1 MHRQIKIGLQVALL
15 GFIGLYASQTLA
27 KEASGMVSTEVLLT
41 SAEGH
46 KLAVMAPVRFYPS
59 DSRPK
64 VLQVLVDPLKTRQTV
79 TGIGTSFTE
88 SSAYVLAHLPDAA
101 RRSVMAQLFS
111 DEGANFSLART
122 PIGATDFSVEGKY
135 DYAPVPDDLGLQHF
149 SIAEDRLGFDPARYP
164 GVVAPNFDL
173 LPMISEAL
181 TIKQGQA
188 DAALRIIASAWTAP
202 PWMKDIEGYYQP
214 GTPETDYQG
223 TGGQLKPEYES
234 VYADYLLRYLD
245 AYAAAGVPIWGLTP
259 VNEPEGNGGQ
269 WESMHFTAA
278 SQARFIQD
286 HLGPKLQA
294 SAHAETKLLIYDQNR
309 DHLEH
314 WAETI
319 LSQPDVAQYV
329 YGSAIHWYASTTNVY
344 GDVLERVHERF
355 PEFDLIHTEG
365 TIDDL
370 GKPAPG
376 GIGDPVGFTETNWF
390 NNDAFW
396 WQRKATDWAY
406 TASWAPNAEDHPM
419 YTPVHRYARNIIGS
433 LNHWVSGWIDWNP
446 VLDERG
452 GPNHVGNFCGA
463 PIMVNLE
470 TKAVYF
476 TPIFDVLSQF
486 SRTIRPGDQAVT
498 VSIQGD
504 TLPEDALHVGA
515 TLSPQGL
522 ISIQLLNTQTTALT
536 FSLGMLG
543 QHAMITLPANAL
555 QTIRVDL
562 SETTSKRT

>member
-1 MHRQIKIGLQVALL
+1 MRWQLNIGVQVAMLAVMGLQT
-15 GFIGLYASQTLA
+15 GQPLA
-27 KEASGMVSTEVLLT
+27 KQMPSLVSTEVLLT
-41 SAEGH
+41 SAAGH
-46 KLAVMAPVRFYPS
+46 KRAVMDPVQFYLE
-59 DSRPK
+59 DSQDK
-64 VLQVLVDPLKTRQTV
+64 AAQVFIDPAKTRQTV

-88 SSAYVLAHLPDAA
+88 SSAFVLAHLPEAA

-111 DEGANFSLART
+111 DQGANFSLART

-135 DYAPVPDDLGLQHF
+135 DYASVPNDLDLEHF
-149 SIAEDRLGFDPARYP
+149 SIAEDRAGFNPARYP
-164 GVVAPNFDL
+164 GVISPDFDL
-173 LPMISEAL
+173 LPMIDEAL
-181 TIKQGQA
+181 AIKKGQT
-188 DAALRIIASAWTAP
+188 DSALRIIASAWTAP
-202 PWMKDIEGYYQP
+202 PWMKDIEEYYRP
-214 GTPETDYQG
+214 GTADNNYEG
-223 TGGQLKPEYES
+223 TGGQLKPGYES

-245 AYAAAGVPIWGLTP
+245 AYAKAGVPIWGLTP
-259 VNEPEGNGGQ
+259 VNEPEGNSGQ

-278 SQARFIQD
+278 SQARFIEA

-294 SAHAETKLLIYDQNR
+294 SAYAETKLLIFDQNR
-309 DHLEH
+309 DRLEH

-344 GDVLERVHERF
+344 GDVLERVHTRF
-355 PEFDLIHTEG
+355 PDFDLIHTEG

-396 WQRKATDWAY
+396 WQRRATDWAY
-406 TASWAPNAEDHPM
+406 TASWAPKAEDHPM

-446 VLDERG
+446 VLDARG

-470 TKAVYF
+470 TQDVYF
-476 TPIFDVLSQF
+476 TPIFDVLAQF

-498 VSIQGD
+498 VSIQD
-504 TLPEDALHVGA
+504 NALPEDALHVGA
-515 TLSPQGL
+515 TLSPKGL
-522 ISIQLLNTQTTALT
+522 ISIQMLNTQTTALT
-536 FSLGMLG
+536 VSLGLLG
-543 QHAMITLPANAL
+543 HHAVITLPANAL

-562 SETTSKRT
+562 SAALSETT

>member
-1 MHRQIKIGLQVALL
+1 MRRQFNIGFQVALL
-15 GFIGLYASQTLA
+15 AIIGLQTSPLRA
-27 KEASGMVSTEVLLT
+27 KEVPSLVSTEVLLT
-41 SAEGH
+41 SAAGH
-46 KLAVMAPVRFYPS
+46 KLAVMDPVHFSS
-59 DSRPK
+59 DNTRAG
-64 VLQVLVDPLKTRQTV
+64 VAQVQIDPLMTRQTV

-88 SSAYVLAHLPDAA
+88 SSAFVLAHLPEAA

-111 DEGANFSLART
+111 DQGANFSLART
-122 PIGATDFSVEGKY
+122 TIGATDFSVEGKY
-135 DYAPVPDDLGLQHF
+135 DYAPVADDLDLQHF

-164 GVVAPNFDL
+164 GVIEPDFDL
-173 LPMISEAL
+173 LPMIDAAL
-181 TIKQGQA
+181 AIKQGQT
-188 DAALRIIASAWTAP
+188 DSSLRIIASAWTAP
-202 PWMKDIEGYYQP
+202 PWMKDIEDYYQP
-214 GTPETDYQG
+214 GTAETNYQG
-223 TGGQLKPEYES
+223 TGGQLKPGYES

-245 AYAAAGVPIWGLTP
+245 AYAEAGVPIWGLTP
-259 VNEPEGNGGQ
+259 VNEPEGNSGQ

-294 SAHAETKLLIYDQNR
+294 SPHAETKLLIFDQNR
-309 DHLEH
+309 DRLEH

-344 GDVLERVHERF
+344 EDVLERVHMRF

-370 GKPAPG
+370 GKPASD
-376 GIGDPVGFTETNWF
+376 GIEDPVGFTETNWF

-396 WQRKATDWAY
+396 WQRRATDWAY
-406 TASWAPNAEDHPM
+406 TARWAPNAADHPM

-515 TLSPQGL
+515 TLSPKGL

-536 FSLGMLG
+536 FSLGLLG
-543 QHAMITLPANAL
+543 QRAMITLPANAL

>member
-59 DSRPK
+59 DGRAK

-269 WESMHFTAA
+269 WESMHFTAT

>member
-59 DSRPK
+59 DGRAK

-286 HLGPKLQA
+286 HLGPKLRV

>member
-1 MHRQIKIGLQVALL
+1 MRWQFNIGVQVAMLAVMGLQT
-15 GFIGLYASQTLA
+15 GQPLA
-27 KEASGMVSTEVLLT
+27 KQMPSLVSTEVLLT
-41 SAEGH
+41 SAAGH
-46 KLAVMAPVRFYPS
+46 KLAVMDPVQFYLD
-59 DSRPK
+59 DSK
-64 VLQVLVDPLKTRQTV
+64 DKAAQVFIDPAKTRQTV

-88 SSAYVLAHLPDAA
+88 SSAFVLAHLPEAA

-111 DEGANFSLART
+111 DQGANFSLART

-135 DYAPVPDDLGLQHF
+135 DYASVPNDLDLEHF
-149 SIAEDRLGFDPARYP
+149 SIAEDRAGFNPARYP
-164 GVVAPNFDL
+164 GVISPDFDL
-173 LPMISEAL
+173 LPMIDEAL
-181 TIKQGQA
+181 AIKKGQT
-188 DAALRIIASAWTAP
+188 DSALRIIASAWTAP
-202 PWMKDIEGYYQP
+202 PWMKDIEEYYRP
-214 GTPETDYQG
+214 GTADNNYEG
-223 TGGQLKPEYES
+223 TGGQLKPGYES

-245 AYAAAGVPIWGLTP
+245 AYAKAGVPIWGLTP
-259 VNEPEGNGGQ
+259 VNEPEGNSGQ

-278 SQARFIQD
+278 SQARFIEA

-294 SAHAETKLLIYDQNR
+294 SAYAETKLLIFDQNR
-309 DHLEH
+309 DRLEH

-344 GDVLERVHERF
+344 GDVLERVHTRF
-355 PEFDLIHTEG
+355 PDFDLIHTEG

-406 TASWAPNAEDHPM
+406 TASWAPKAEDHPM

-446 VLDERG
+446 VLDARG

-470 TKAVYF
+470 TQDVYF
-476 TPIFDVLSQF
+476 TPIFDVLAQF

-498 VSIQGD
+498 VSIQD
-504 TLPEDALHVGA
+504 NALPEDALHVGA
-515 TLSPQGL
+515 TLSPKGL
-522 ISIQLLNTQTTALT
+522 ISIQMLNTQTTALT
-536 FSLGMLG
+536 VSLGLLG
-543 QHAMITLPANAL
+543 HHAVITLPANAL

-562 SETTSKRT
+562 SAALSETT

>member
-1 MHRQIKIGLQVALL
+1 MRRQFNIGFQVALL
-15 GFIGLYASQTLA
+15 AIIGLQTSPLRA
-27 KEASGMVSTEVLLT
+27 KEVPNLVSTEVLLT
-41 SAEGH
+41 SAAGH
-46 KLAVMAPVRFYPS
+46 KLAVMEPVQFSS
-59 DSRPK
+59 DNTRAG
-64 VLQVLVDPLKTRQTV
+64 VAQVQIDPLMTRQTV

-88 SSAYVLAHLPDAA
+88 SSAFVLAHLPGPA

-111 DEGANFSLART
+111 DQGANFSLART
-122 PIGATDFSVEGKY
+122 TIGATDFSVEGKY
-135 DYAPVPDDLGLQHF
+135 DYAPVADDLDLQHF

-164 GVVAPNFDL
+164 GVIAPDFDL
-173 LPMISEAL
+173 LPMIDEAL

-188 DAALRIIASAWTAP
+188 DSSLRIIASAWTAP
-202 PWMKDIEGYYQP
+202 PWMKDIAGYYQP
-214 GTPETDYQG
+214 GTAENNYQG
-223 TGGQLKPEYES
+223 TGGQLKPGYES
-234 VYADYLLRYLD
+234 VYADYLVRYLD

-259 VNEPEGNGGQ
+259 VNEPEGNSGQ
-269 WESMHFTAA
+269 WESMHFTAEG
-278 SQARFIQD
+278 QARFIQD

-294 SAHAETKLLIYDQNR
+294 SAHAETKLLIFDQNR
-309 DHLEH
+309 DRLEH
-314 WAETI
+314 WADTI

-344 GDVLERVHERF
+344 GDVLERVHTRF

-376 GIGDPVGFTETNWF
+376 GIGDPAGFTETNWF

-406 TASWAPNAEDHPM
+406 TASWAPNAADHPM

-433 LNHWVSGWIDWNP
+433 LNHWVSGWVDWNP

-470 TKAVYF
+470 TQDVYF

-504 TLPEDALHVGA
+504 AWPEDALHVGA
-515 TLSPQGL
+515 TLSPKGL
-522 ISIQLLNTQTTALT
+522 ISIQLLNTQMTPLT
-536 FSLGMLG
+536 FGLGLLG
-543 QHAMITLPANAL
+543 QHAVITLPANAL

-562 SETTSKRT
+562 SAALSETT

>member
-1 MHRQIKIGLQVALL
+1 MPIEKAITTLKTHLLANSGIQGLEILKPTEIERAVGLFDRDGFVVIEDVLSTDELALL
-15 GFIGLYASQTLA
+15 QSGVADAVAEITALDPEGLGNRGAKRYSFGGSSLTRSQLHRPAWQMLLSVEPVIQLLDAIFGNPDYALRS
-27 KEASGMVSTEVLLT
+27 ASGDFCLPGAVDYQRLHTDVRDWEAPDKTPFSAFHDPRGRVSIRDL
-41 SAEGH
+41 
-46 KLAVMAPVRFYPS
+46 PCP
-59 DSRPK
+59 
-64 VLQVLVDPLKTRQTV
+64 
-79 TGIGTSFTE
+79 
-88 SSAYVLAHLPDAA
+88 YVC
-101 RRSVMAQLFS
+101 
-111 DEGANFSLART
+111 E
-122 PIGATDFSVEGKY
+122 
-135 DYAPVPDDLGLQHF
+135 
-149 SIAEDRLGFDPARYP
+149 
-164 GVVAPNFDL
+164 
-173 LPMISEAL
+173 
-181 TIKQGQA
+181 
-188 DAALRIIASAWTAP
+188 
-202 PWMKDIEGYYQP
+202 P
-214 GTPETDYQG
+214 GTAENNYQG
-223 TGGQLKPEYES
+223 TGGQLKPGYES

-259 VNEPEGNGGQ
+259 VNEPEGNSGQ
-269 WESMHFTAA
+269 WESMHFTAEG
-278 SQARFIQD
+278 QARFIQD

-294 SAHAETKLLIYDQNR
+294 SAHAETKLLIFDQNR
-309 DHLEH
+309 DRLEH
-314 WAETI
+314 WADTI

-344 GDVLERVHERF
+344 GDVLERVHTRF

-376 GIGDPVGFTETNWF
+376 GIGDPAGFTETNWF

-406 TASWAPNAEDHPM
+406 TASWAPNAADHPM

-433 LNHWVSGWIDWNP
+433 LNHWVSGWVDWNP

-470 TKAVYF
+470 TQDVYF

-504 TLPEDALHVGA
+504 AWPEDALHVGA
-515 TLSPQGL
+515 TLSPKGL
-522 ISIQLLNTQTTALT
+522 ISIQLLNTQMTPLT
-536 FSLGMLG
+536 FGLGLLG
-543 QHAMITLPANAL
+543 QHAVITLPANAL

-562 SETTSKRT
+562 SAALSETT

>member
-1 MHRQIKIGLQVALL
+1 MRWQFNIGVQVAMLAVMGLQT
-15 GFIGLYASQTLA
+15 GQPLA
-27 KEASGMVSTEVLLT
+27 KQMPSLVSTEVLLT
-41 SAEGH
+41 SATGH
-46 KLAVMAPVRFYPS
+46 KRAVMDPVQFYLD
-59 DSRPK
+59 DSQDK
-64 VLQVLVDPLKTRQTV
+64 AAQVFIDPAKTRQTV

-88 SSAYVLAHLPDAA
+88 SSAFVLAHLPEAA

-111 DEGANFSLART
+111 DQGANFSLART

-135 DYAPVPDDLGLQHF
+135 DYASVPNDLDLEHF
-149 SIAEDRLGFDPARYP
+149 SIAEDRAGFNPARYP
-164 GVVAPNFDL
+164 GVISPDFDL
-173 LPMISEAL
+173 LPMIDEAL
-181 TIKQGQA
+181 AIKKGQT
-188 DAALRIIASAWTAP
+188 DSALRIIASAWTAP
-202 PWMKDIEGYYQP
+202 PWMKDIEEYYRP
-214 GTPETDYQG
+214 GTADNNYEG
-223 TGGQLKPEYES
+223 TGGQLKPGYES

-245 AYAAAGVPIWGLTP
+245 AYAKAGVPIWGLTP
-259 VNEPEGNGGQ
+259 VNEPEGNSGQ

-278 SQARFIQD
+278 SQARFIEA

-294 SAHAETKLLIYDQNR
+294 SAYAETKLLIFDQNR
-309 DHLEH
+309 DRLEH

-344 GDVLERVHERF
+344 GDVLERVHTRF
-355 PEFDLIHTEG
+355 PDFDLIHTEG

-396 WQRKATDWAY
+396 WQRRATDWAY
-406 TASWAPNAEDHPM
+406 TASWAPKAEDHPM

-446 VLDERG
+446 VLDARG

-470 TKAVYF
+470 TQDVYF
-476 TPIFDVLSQF
+476 TPIFDVLAQF

-498 VSIQGD
+498 VSIQD
-504 TLPEDALHVGA
+504 NALPEDALHVGA
-515 TLSPQGL
+515 TLSPKGL
-522 ISIQLLNTQTTALT
+522 ISIQMLNTQTTALT
-536 FSLGMLG
+536 VSLGLLG
-543 QHAMITLPANAL
+543 HHAVITLPANAL

-562 SETTSKRT
+562 SAALSETT